1 MAVNIEEN
9 DQRTPIPYR
18 QPPGVERQEQLS
30 NNNVQLL
37 LNEQSLSLRVQGL
50 PKDEDRGVFKT
61 MNLDLRPYGKLSM
74 FVHAESLNAPGND
87 IADGAANAVLRIG
100 NDFTN
105 NYYEIRIP
113 LKVTPWGARDSA
125 SIWPSKNNLDFDLNE
140 LTNLKIRRNS
150 SQVAVNSYYSET
162 AADGRRYAIY
172 GNPNLGEVRGMF
184 MGVENAKK
192 EILDAELW
200 YDEMRLTKMNE
211 DGGWAALG
219 RVDIRLADL
228 GSVTLSANY
237 RSVGFGTIEQRVNE
251 RSKEDYI
258 TWDAATSLDLG
269 KLTPKHIGLQIPVY
283 AGVSKTTSKP
293 EFDPLDMDLKLK
305 DKINGAQNSHDA
317 DSIKTQAI
325 DQTTIK
331 TVNFTNVKK
340 NKTNGKKPKLI
351 DISNVDVNYNYT
363 HQERTNPIIEL
374 EDIKKTRAAIGYNYA
389 PQPKF
394 IEPFKN
400 SSNPSHH
407 GWL

>member
-1 MAVNIEEN
+1 
-9 DQRTPIPYR
+9 
-18 QPPGVERQEQLS
+18 
-30 NNNVQLL
+30 
-37 LNEQSLSLRVQGL
+37 
-50 PKDEDRGVFKT
+50 
-61 MNLDLRPYGKLSM
+61 
-74 FVHAESLNAPGND
+74 
-87 IADGAANAVLRIG
+87 
-100 NDFTN
+100 
-105 NYYEIRIP
+105 
-113 LKVTPWGARDSA
+113 
-125 SIWPSKNNLDFDLNE
+125 
-140 LTNLKIRRNS
+140 
-150 SQVAVNSYYSET
+150 
-162 AADGRRYAIY
+162 
-172 GNPNLGEVRGMF
+172 MF

-200 YDEMRLTKMNE
+200 FDEMRLTKMNE
-211 DGGWAALG
+211 NGGWAALG

-228 GSVTLSANY
+228 GTATLSANY

-283 AGVSKTTSKP
+283 AGISKTTSKP

-331 TVNFTNVKK
+331 TVNFTNVRK
-340 NKTNGKKPKLI
+340 NKTNGKKPQLI

-389 PQPKF
+389 PQPRF

-400 SSNPSHH
+400 SFKSKSPWLALVRDFNFNYVPSLLSVKADLFRQF
-407 GWL
+407 GATRSRNIGTSFKLPETYNKFFYFDRYYNLRWDLTRSISLDFMADQ